1 MKNLRY
7 LIFMLLVFTTASLQA
22 ATISLSLPDTNGVTG
37 DVIDLPVIVED
48 DLSGQGVISYQ
59 LQINYTNSRL
69 RFEEVISAGTLT
81 ETMGNFSYNQTADNQ
96 VQISAAASS
105 PLSGKGKLIILRF
118 TMHTSGTAT
127 LAFTDTLN
135 NFFNE
140 GSPSVLLQ
148 NGRIVITNPPVI
160 TVNPNSALLAV
171 GETLNLSVSGGTAP
185 YTWSLTAPG
194 TGAIA
199 ASGTN
204 TAQFTATASGFTRA
218 IARDNN
224 GIVDTTNSFI
234 EIRPVK
240 LDLPD
245 TIISQGQTVDIPILS
260 SDLTG
265 LSIISG
271 QLKVQYSANIL
282 QVTEIL
288 TDNSILS
295 SYPDV
300 SYNVGTG
307 NVTISFAGTT
317 PLSGSGV
324 LCYIRMAS
332 NFNYSGTSS
341 LSLSDV
347 VFNENL
353 LAKLY
358 TGSCRVNQLPALSIS
373 PSTATLFTGETLHFT
388 VTNGGVDPLVWSTSN
403 PDVATISSDGLLTAL
418 RGGQVNVTVTDAAN
432 AKGSSGT
439 INIYDTQISIPDTS
453 ATISSYIN
461 LPVYI
466 DSIRS
471 SDLVYSVQGTFTYDT
486 TKLAII
492 NILTEGAIGTN
503 WTYAVN
509 IEKNHIIFAGAG
521 VNGVRAAGK
530 IATLRFLVKASLNN
544 GAKTLVSFQD
554 VLLNEGRP
562 VAFIKNGSITGSV
575 SDIPPVP
582 MQISPLE
589 GASVAPEAAVFVWTL
604 SIGTQ
609 SYQLQ
614 IDTANDFSAPVIDLN
629 NIVDTTHIV
638 STLNDLTTYFWR
650 IRATNILGESA
661 WSSTRSFQTT
671 VNGIVEIN
679 SKRQPH
685 EFVLEQNY
693 PNPFNPNTTIEFAVP
708 RYSMVKLEIF
718 TALGERI
725 DVLVNQGLAA
735 GNYRIKWNPENVA
748 SGIYYY
754 RLTGQ
759 DFSSVKRMLFIQ

>member
-1 MKNLRY
+1 MKKIIN
-7 LIFMLLVFTTASLQA
+7 LIFTLLGLAIIPLSATAVGL
-22 ATISLSLPDTNGVTG
+22 TLPDTIGVTG
-37 DVIDLPVIVED
+37 DMIDIPVIVED
-48 DLSGQGVISYQ
+48 DLTGQGIVSYQ
-59 LQINYTNSRL
+59 LQVNYTNSRL
-69 RFEEVISAGTLT
+69 ILDDVISTGTLT
-81 ETMGNFSYNQTADNQ
+81 ETMGSFSYNQTADNQ

-118 TMHTSGTAT
+118 IMHTSGTAT

-185 YTWSLTAPG
+185 YTWSLTVPG
-194 TGAIA
+194 TGAIVTT
-199 ASGTN
+199 GTN
-204 TAQFTATASGFTRA
+204 TAQFTASASGFTRVV
-218 IARDNN
+218 ARDDND
-224 GIVDTTNSFI
+224 IVDTTNSFI
-234 EIRPVK
+234 EIRPVM

-245 TIISQGQTVDIPILS
+245 SVISQGQVVDIPILS
-260 SDLTG
+260 SNLTG
-265 LSIISG
+265 LGIISG
-271 QLKVQYSANIL
+271 QLKLQYSANIL
-282 QVTEIL
+282 QVTEVL

-324 LCYIRMAS
+324 LCYVRMAS
-332 NFNYSGTSS
+332 NFNYSGTSN

-373 PSTATLFTGETLHFT
+373 PSTTTLFTGETLPFT

-403 PDVATISSDGLLTAL
+403 TDVATITSDGLLTAL

-439 INIYDTQISIPDTS
+439 INIYDTQISIPDTL
-453 ATISSYIN
+453 ATISSYID

-471 SDLVYSVQGTFTYDT
+471 SDMVYSVQGTFAYDT
-486 TKLAII
+486 TKLTII

-509 IEKNHIIFAGAG
+509 IEENHIIFAGAG
-521 VNGVRAAGK
+521 VNGVRTAGK

-544 GAKTLVSFQD
+544 GGKTLVSFQD

-562 VAFIKNGSITGSV
+562 AAFIKNGSITGSV

-589 GASVAPEAAVFVWTL
+589 GASVAPDAAVFVWTL
-604 SIGTQ
+604 SVGTQ

-614 IDTANDFSAPVIDLN
+614 IDTANDFSAPVIDFN

-638 STLNDLTTYFWR
+638 STLNDLTTYYWR
-650 IRATNILGESA
+650 IRATNVLGESA

-679 SKRQPH
+679 SKHHPNQ
-685 EFVLEQNY
+685 FVLEQNY

-718 TALGERI
+718 NALGERI

-735 GNYRIKWNPENVA
+735 GNYCIQWNAENAA

-759 DFSSVKRMLFIQ
+759 NFTNVKRMLLIQ